1 MSSTTLLSAYEQ
13 ERLSNI
19 AKNESKLRELGL
31 LQSITPQDTPR
42 DIPQEDKASKHG
54 IHKEK
59 RESLS
64 EPRHRRKCT
73 RLNSVDVD
81 SGGLSDAFFRSE
93 KWLTDDPFST
103 TIELETLETD
113 LKKQKKERKK
123 KTTCGPLNRRKND
136 KLVELVENVYAITER
151 PKMLCQTCNRF
162 FQLNM
167 RGVMRSHRPCSN
179 MFDKGAAAN
188 SELQGI
194 VWPP

>member
-113 LKKQKKERKK
+113 LKKQKIRSNQAI
-123 KTTCGPLNRRKND
+123 PLRLRLRNNVFND
-136 KLVELVENVYAITER
+136 EYIFCMSAHHN
-151 PKMLCQTCNRF
+151 ML
-162 FQLNM
+162 
-167 RGVMRSHRPCSN
+167 G
-179 MFDKGAAAN
+179 
-188 SELQGI
+188 
-194 VWPP
+194 